1 MHHAQPQ
8 LMVFFGSSK
17 VVRPRTAITLV
28 LAFALAFLAM
38 DSHAMYEIVGRPF
51 VQDDCTIEINNH
63 VVHLYGI
70 YIPPSA
76 REDRCWNLR
85 RGPCTARAALDFRV
99 QGFVHCYPQGKY
111 DDGSLS
117 AVCYVNQTTFHQ
129 GIDLAAYLLKS
140 GYALATDD
148 APLEYRAYERKA
160 QSLGLGVWGFPVDT
174 INGQP
179 LQGHR

>member
-1 MHHAQPQ
+1 
-8 LMVFFGSSK
+8 
-17 VVRPRTAITLV
+17 LV

-38 DSHAMYEIVGRPF
+38 DSHAMYEIVGRAF

-129 GIDLAAYLLKS
+129 GIDLAAYLLQA

-179 LQGHR
+179 FQGHR